1 MMAHSICFFF
11 SVTSC
16 DIPVQS
22 LESPI
27 GDQIITEVFTKM
39 VVHDISRSQHN
50 MSDCDGIPDSSE
62 QMCVCVSGFKA
73 VCVSGLSQSFSDL
86 TSPLKFEVFPYV
98 FHICSTVNSFWTAR
112 CCQKPLGIGLRDA
125 QKKKGRILQRLFAP
139 GWLLRLECQLSSWEG
154 TGYVLI

>member
-1 MMAHSICFFF
+1 MFFS

-27 GDQIITEVFTKM
+27 ADQIITEVFTKM
-39 VVHDISRSQHN
+39 VVHDISRSQHKCRTATEYQTVL
-50 MSDCDGIPDSSE
+50 SK
-62 QMCVCVSGFKA
+62 CVCVSGFKA